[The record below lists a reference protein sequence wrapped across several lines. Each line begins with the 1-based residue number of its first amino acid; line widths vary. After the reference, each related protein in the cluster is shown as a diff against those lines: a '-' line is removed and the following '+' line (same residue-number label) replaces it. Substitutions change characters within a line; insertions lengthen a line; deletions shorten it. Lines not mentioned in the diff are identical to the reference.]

1 MSNTKKKK
9 STTAQVWTIKGVEAE
24 TKSKVKA
31 AAKKAGTT
39 IGAYVNRTLL
49 ESANN
54 DLKKER
60 ALPIKM
66 EDIQTQLAD
75 MSSAIIRLSEK
86 MDKPEKEPEVKKE
99 GLIKRIF
106 G

>member
-9 STTAQVWTIKGVEAE
+9 STTAQVWTLKGIEPE

-49 ESANN
+49 EASNN
-54 DLKKER
+54 DLKKEK
-60 ALPIKM
+60 ALPVKM

-75 MSSAIIRLSEK
+75 MSSAIEK
-86 MDKPEKEPEVKKE
+86 LTSKLDKPEKESF
-99 GLIKRIF
+99 IKRLF
-106 G
+106 N

>member
-9 STTAQVWTIKGVEAE
+9 STTAQVWTLKGIEAE

-31 AAKKAGTT
+31 AAKKAGIT
-39 IGAYVNRTLL
+39 IGAYVNRALL
-49 ESANN
+49 ETANS
-54 DLKKER
+54 DLKKEK
-60 ALPIKM
+60 ALPVKM

-75 MSSAIIRLSEK
+75 MNSAIEK
-86 MDKPEKEPEVKKE
+86 LTSKLDKPEKENF
-99 GLIKRIF
+99 IKRLF

>member
-9 STTAQVWTIKGVEAE
+9 STTAQIWTLKGIEPE

-49 ESANN
+49 EAANN
-54 DLKKER
+54 DLKKEK
-60 ALPIKM
+60 ALPVKM

-75 MSSAIIRLSEK
+75 MNEAIMKLAGK
-86 MDKPEKEPEVKKE
+86 LDKPEKES
-99 GLIKRIF
+99 LIKRLF